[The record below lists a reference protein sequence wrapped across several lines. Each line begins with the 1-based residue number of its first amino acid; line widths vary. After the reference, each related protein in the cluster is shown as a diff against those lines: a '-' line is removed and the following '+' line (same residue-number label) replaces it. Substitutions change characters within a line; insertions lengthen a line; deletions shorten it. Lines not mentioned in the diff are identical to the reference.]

1 MRICSLSSGSRGNSL
16 FIESESTRILVD
28 AGLSCKQ
35 IKTRLQ
41 SLEIDPQTI
50 QAIVITHAH
59 RDHVSG
65 ADVFSHQFE
74 VPVYGHPDT
83 LDTLTYLFK
92 RNNKIIPWTGEFV
105 IEDMVLAPFRV
116 SHDAFPTVG
125 YLISANGKT
134 MSVCTDLGVVT
145 QEVLENLKLAQFL
158 VIESNHDPDMLA
170 NGSYPWE
177 LKERISSRVGHLSN
191 HDTGVLLKKVLNG
204 YMNKILL
211 AHLSEENNS
220 TEMAKNT
227 VLEYVGEQH
236 ENLIEVIEQR
246 KISKIYEF

>member
-1 MRICSLSSGSRGNSL
+1 MKICSLSSGSRGNSL
-16 FIESESTRILVD
+16 LIESESTRILVD

-35 IKTRLQ
+35 IKTRLHTIG
-41 SLEIDPQTI
+41 IDPQTI
-50 QAIVITHAH
+50 HAIVITHAH
-59 RDHVSG
+59 RDHVAG
-65 ADVFSHQFE
+65 ADVFSDQFD
-74 VPVYGHPDT
+74 VPIYGHPDT

-92 RNNKIIPWTGEFV
+92 RNNKIIPWTREFV
-105 IEDMVLAPFRV
+105 IEDMVLSPFLI

-170 NGSYPWE
+170 NGPYPWE

-191 HDTGVLLKKVLNG
+191 HDTGMLLKKILNG
-204 YMNKILL
+204 YINKILL

-220 TEMAKNT
+220 AEMAKNT
-227 VLEYVGEQH
+227 VLEYIGKQH
-236 ENLIEVIEQR
+236 EHLIDVIEQR
-246 KISKIYEF
+246 KISKVYEF